1 MVERDLTPPAVDNEG
16 GDPPHPLLPLTVER
30 LTYAAGGQRLLKDLS
45 FRIDSTGRTVLLGP
59 NGAGKSLLMRIL
71 HGLLAPTEGQAP
83 RNGLSP
89 RAASR
94 QQAMVLQRPVLLRRS
109 VAGNLDH
116 ALRLR
121 KVARGRRRGLI
132 MEALGQ
138 AGLARLARRP
148 ARSLS
153 GGEQQRLGIARAWVL
168 RPDVLLLDEPTT
180 SLDPSATRAVEAMIR
195 AVDAAGT
202 KIIMSTHDIGQ
213 AKRLAGDV
221 LFLHRGRLLE
231 HSPAATFFQA
241 PADQAAERFIAG
253 ELPS

>member
-1 MVERDLTPPAVDNEG
+1 MADRDRGPAGAG
-16 GDPPHPLLPLTVER
+16 GEPAEHPLLPLTVER
-30 LTYAAGGQRLLKDLS
+30 LTYEADGQRLLKDLS
-45 FRIDSTGRTVLLGP
+45 FRISSAARTVVLGP
-59 NGAGKSLLMRIL
+59 NGAGKSLLLRIL
-71 HGLLAPTEGQAP
+71 HGLIHPSAGRADW
-83 RNGLSP
+83 NGLTP
-89 RAASR
+89 RAAKRLQS
-94 QQAMVLQRPVLLRRS
+94 MVLQRPVLLRRS
-109 VAGNLDH
+109 VAANLDH
-116 ALRLR
+116 ALQLR
-121 KVARGRRRGLI
+121 RVPRARRKALV

-180 SLDPSATRAVEAMIR
+180 SLDPGATRAVEAMIR

-213 AKRLAGDV
+213 ARRLAGDV

-231 HSPAATFFQA
+231 HAPAATFFETPQD
-241 PADQAAERFIAG
+241 PAAVRFIAG
-253 ELPS
+253 ELPA

>member
-1 MVERDLTPPAVDNEG
+1 M
-16 GDPPHPLLPLTVER
+16 PLAVER

-45 FRIDSTGRTVLLGP
+45 FRITTTGRTVILGP

-71 HGLLAPTEGQAP
+71 HGLVEPTSGHALWDT
-83 RNGLSP
+83 LSP
-89 RAASR
+89 AAASSR
-94 QQAMVLQRPVLLRRS
+94 QAMVLQRPVLLRRS
-109 VAGNLDH
+109 AAGNIDH
-116 ALRLR
+116 ALKIR
-121 KVARGRRRGLI
+121 KVPSARRRELTD
-132 MEALGQ
+132 EALAQ

-180 SLDPSATRAVEAMIR
+180 SLDPTATRAVEAMIR

-213 AKRLAGDV
+213 AKRLASEI
-221 LFLHRGRLLE
+221 LFLHRGNLLE
-231 HSPAATFFQA
+231 HA
-241 PADQAAERFIAG
+241 PASRFFAGPQDRAAALFIDG

>member
-1 MVERDLTPPAVDNEG
+1 MADRSPDARPTDG
-16 GDPPHPLLPLTVER
+16 GSAEHPLLPLTVER
-30 LTYAAGGQRLLKDLS
+30 LTYQAAGQRLLKDLS
-45 FRIDSTGRTVLLGP
+45 FRITSAERTVVLGP
-59 NGAGKSLLMRIL
+59 NGAGKSLLLRIL
-71 HGLLAPTEGQAP
+71 HGLIPPSAGHADWNGLAPQAAK
-83 RNGLSP
+83 RLQS
-89 RAASR
+89 
-94 QQAMVLQRPVLLRRS
+94 MVLQRPVLLRRS
-109 VAGNLDH
+109 VAANLEH

-121 KVARGRRRGLI
+121 KVPRARRKDLV

-180 SLDPSATRAVEAMIR
+180 SLDPGATRAVEAMIR

-213 AKRLAGDV
+213 ARRLAGDV

-231 HSPAATFFQA
+231 HASAATFFDTPQD
-241 PADQAAERFIAG
+241 PAAARFIAG
-253 ELPS
+253 ELPA

>member
-1 MVERDLTPPAVDNEG
+1 MADRGPTPLRSGSDDGEA
-16 GDPPHPLLPLTVER
+16 PHPLLPLTVER

-45 FRIDSTGRTVLLGP
+45 FRIDSNERTVLLGP

-71 HGLLAPTEGQAP
+71 HGLLVPSAGRAEW
-83 RNGLSP
+83 NGLSP

-94 QQAMVLQRPVLLRRS
+94 RQAMVLQRPVLLRRS

-121 KVARGRRRGLI
+121 KVPRGRRRGMI

-195 AVDAAGT
+195 AVVAAGT

-213 AKRLAGDV
+213 A
-221 LFLHRGRLLE
+221 
-231 HSPAATFFQA
+231 
-241 PADQAAERFIAG
+241 
-253 ELPS
+253 

>member
-1 MVERDLTPPAVDNEG
+1 M
-16 GDPPHPLLPLTVER
+16 
-30 LTYAAGGQRLLKDLS
+30 
-45 FRIDSTGRTVLLGP
+45 ILGP

-71 HGLLAPTEGQAP
+71 HGLIAPSTGRAIW
-83 RNGLSP
+83 RDRSP
-89 RAASR
+89 GEASR

-109 VAGNLDH
+109 AAGNIEH
-116 ALRLR
+116 ALKLR
-121 KVARGRRRGLI
+121 KVPRKKRRALAR
-132 MEALGQ
+132 EALAQ
-138 AGLARLARRP
+138 AGLGRLAGRP

-231 HSPAATFFQA
+231 HSRASAFFDA